1 MRLTSNVGVFLW
13 NYLLDVLVRI
23 MGVGFSKK
31 FAKAVKRLELNAAI
45 SWYFGN
51 CKKHRSCSTTFVI
64 NSGIFYFII
73 FFTKLTNT
81 GSKSTVKL
89 LYLLEQVFICWE
101 AQNLRWEWLK
111 RTSGQCSIF
120 ENVRKPKI
128 FWNFQGVYIY
138 ETLG

>member
-1 MRLTSNVGVFLW
+1 MRLSSSVGVFLW
-13 NYLLDVLVRI
+13 NYLPDVLVRI
-23 MGVGFSKK
+23 TGVGFSKK
-31 FAKAVKRLELNAAI
+31 FAKTVKRLEQLRD
-45 SWYFGN
+45 GN
-51 CKKHRSCSTTFVI
+51 CKKHRSCSTAFVI

-111 RTSGQCSIF
+111 RISGQCSIF
-120 ENVRKPKI
+120 IPI
-128 FWNFQGVYIY
+128 FIPFDSLMRIFICTFSWD
-138 ETLG
+138 